1 MTSGRNFFPQNSKN
15 YGNYSNIYFFF
26 QKKKKKNRR
35 FAAVKK
41 KSLSVFL

>member
-1 MTSGRNFFPQNSKN
+1 MTSGPNFLPQNSKN
-15 YGNYSNIYFFF
+15 YGNYSNISFFF
-26 QKKKKKNRR
+26 QKKKKNRR